1 MEPYRP
7 FVDKLVVEI
16 VDGLTDTSRGATLS
30 TDSRGAT
37 QSRTPT
43 TDNLELT
50 KELKAKLL
58 TIPVLDVHI
67 NGQRSPLM
75 IAAGFTTASLAKCYT
90 GEIRKI
96 SYPEFE

>member
-16 VDGLTDTSRGATLS
+16 VDGLPHNSQ
-30 TDSRGAT
+30 GAT
-37 QSRTPT
+37 QTNEQSGRNSKSHS
-43 TDNLELT
+43 DLELT

-58 TIPVLDVHI
+58 TIPVLDVQI

-96 SYPEFE
+96 SYPELTQ